1 MSTQWTQFDAVQLVA
16 WAVFIFWEPY
26 TMKRTEREKYDQERP
41 NLAYVPANIPGW
53 IFPIVWT
60 ILKSLNTAV
69 IVVFS
74 SNIIDTNHWSWITVF
89 SLFFANQVLS
99 KFWTLLFFRFNQ
111 RKWALAVAV
120 LLFTTALAAWI
131 CMIVGRDNSN
141 LYGIPI
147 GLFVPYTL
155 WLGFAIFLNV
165 SWLMIP
171 HNNNDNQ
178 QQEPLLPKQSQIA
191 SFLAVGGKFNHKSL

>member
-1 MSTQWTQFDAVQLVA
+1 
-16 WAVFIFWEPY
+16 
-26 TMKRTEREKYDQERP
+26 
-41 NLAYVPANIPGW
+41 
-53 IFPIVWT
+53 
-60 ILKSLNTAV
+60 
-69 IVVFS
+69 
-74 SNIIDTNHWSWITVF
+74 VF

-191 SFLAVGGKFNHKSL
+191 SLLAVGGKFNHKSL